1 MTFFIYP
8 SCYSMVCI
16 ISLSISQGYVA
27 GRQNS
32 YNDVTSDWQQ
42 CLFEPNYAILPIA
55 EAAEGNPVLELLERL
70 GFPVD
75 PQDKQLSMVTCCE
88 YLVHVFDF
96 ELLSIFYVFIDC
108 FLSNDVCINR
118 VILSIL

>member
-1 MTFFIYP
+1 MTSFIYP

-75 PQDKQLSMVTCCE
+75 PQDKQLSMVMCCE

-96 ELLSIFYVFIDC
+96 TWCLVFMFLLIVSCQMMYV
-108 FLSNDVCINR
+108 
-118 VILSIL
+118 